1 MDAETIKKYRLY
13 VDLTMQLDMLRAG
26 KFVSPV
32 ELRKNLETPELDA
45 IVREQIKKWDWIMES
60 LDKAFTNKLPW
71 LKLIDGLRWF
81 EIPTLTTYLFVI
93 ILALFKNVPWAVNI
107 STPVS
112 IAVFIYLAI
121 TRVSVTVLVD
131 NKANKLLKQ
140 FSSSYPH
147 YPDKLHNAAN
157 QVIDALDSILLDL
170 QEGGSDLRLRL
181 RQTDYLGVTYIMKPS
196 KIGPEMLDAYP
207 FPFHTKLNKAKTSVR
222 IIMARRDDK
231 LIQAL
236 VEVPQYTEIQM
247 IITHPI
253 ADQKSFPKFIN
264 ALKKIHT
271 RFTSVEVDPITAV
284 DGVIVLLKDSTW
296 KLDMRESSGYLRLP
310 YLPVKDG
317 KEQSDYN
324 NIFTNLWNG
333 NELPA
338 SS

>member
-1 MDAETIKKYRLY
+1 MDAKTITKYRPY
-13 VDLTMQLDMLRAG
+13 ADLTMQLDMLRAG
-26 KFVSPV
+26 KFVNPV

-45 IVREQIKKWDWIMES
+45 IVREQIKRWDWIMEI

-71 LKLIDGLRWF
+71 LKLVDGLRWF
-81 EIPTLTTYLFVI
+81 EVPTLTTYLFVI
-93 ILALFKNVPWAVNI
+93 VLAIFQKVPWAMNI

-112 IAVFIYLAI
+112 IVVFIYLAI
-121 TRVSVTVLVD
+121 TRVSITVLVD
-131 NKANKLLKQ
+131 NKATQLLKQ

-147 YPDKLHNAAN
+147 YQDKLHNAAN
-157 QVIDALDSILLDL
+157 QIIDALDTILLDL
-170 QEGGSDLRLRL
+170 QEGGSDFRLRL
-181 RQTDYLGVTYIMKPS
+181 RQTDYIGVTYIMKPS
-196 KIGPEMLDAYP
+196 KLGPEMLDAYP
-207 FPFHTKLNKAKTSVR
+207 FPFQPKLNKAKTSVR

-236 VEVPQYTEIQM
+236 AEVPQNTDIQM
-247 IITHPI
+247 VITHLI
-253 ADQKSFPKFIN
+253 ADQKSFPKFIV
-264 ALKKIHT
+264 ALKKLHA
-271 RFTSVEVDPITAV
+271 RCTSIEVDQIAEV

-296 KLDMRESSGYLRLP
+296 KLDTRAASGYLRLP
-310 YLPVKDG
+310 YLPVEDG